1 MSFLYKCVNAR
12 QRLKTPIDRLFV
24 FPFLNLTWGLF
35 RFSHAAFIQSSCC
48 CSTEQEESIMW
59 DLHFGLSSSACLKK
73 KKRKKKISCG
83 AGCKSA
89 PLPLS
94 AVKWHK
100 SLSSSSEAIKPQEPV
115 KLQPSRPCLIKP
127 TAIKTKTGLIPT
139 LRVSSVSRRMDTSHI
154 KMSLWVF
161 SDVNTRMGIHF
172 LGLTTRN
179 QSTGAQARRHFQCK
193 HRVFLRASHKA
204 S

>member
-1 MSFLYKCVNAR
+1 MQASSKAPVPALRNRRKASCAIYISAR
-12 QRLKTPIDRLFV
+12 
-24 FPFLNLTWGLF
+24 
-35 RFSHAAFIQSSCC
+35 AAPP
-48 CSTEQEESIMW
+48 
-59 DLHFGLSSSACLKK
+59 ALKK
-73 KKRKKKISCG
+73 KKKKISCG
-83 AGCKSA
+83 AGRKSA
-89 PLPLS
+89 SLPLS

-161 SDVNTRMGIHF
+161 SDVNTRMGIRF
-172 LGLTTRN
+172 QGWRP
-179 QSTGAQARRHFQCK
+179 GIRAQALRPDVISSVNT
-193 HRVFLRASHKA
+193 VFSFAPVTKPLKLDFAELKLLQ
-204 S
+204 